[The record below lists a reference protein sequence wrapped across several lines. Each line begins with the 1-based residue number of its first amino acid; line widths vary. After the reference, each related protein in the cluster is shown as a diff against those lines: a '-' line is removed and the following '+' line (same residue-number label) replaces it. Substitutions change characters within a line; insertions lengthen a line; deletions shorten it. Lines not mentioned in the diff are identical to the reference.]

1 MMKRAI
7 LGFLLSLLFVP
18 CPRWAVAVEGARPV
32 MDQQFAQGLDDLG
45 RELREW
51 FGRWGEYFG
60 SGTMKNE
67 ERPLIAFILRNRE
80 KLGLS
85 PAQVKTLEQ
94 LRNDFQKESIR
105 KDADLRVAE
114 MDLNGLLGAEKI
126 DMPKVEAKVREIER
140 LRTDLR
146 LARIR
151 TIQKGKE
158 VLTADQRK
166 KLHELLT
173 DQQNMPLQSRSFP

>member
-1 MMKRAI
+1 MLRRAL
-7 LGFLLSLLFVP
+7 LGFLLSLAFVAV
-18 CPRWAVAVEGARPV
+18 PRWVAAIDGVKPALNEG
-32 MDQQFAQGLDDLG
+32 FAQGLDDLG

-51 FGRWGEYFG
+51 FGRWSEYFG
-60 SGTMKNE
+60 SGTTKNE
-67 ERPLIAFILRNRE
+67 ERPLIAFMLRHRE

-85 PAQVKTLEQ
+85 AAQVKSLEQ
-94 LRNDFQKESIR
+94 LRNGFQKESIR
-105 KDADLRVAE
+105 RDADLRVAE
-114 MDLNGLLGAEKI
+114 MDLNGLLGAEKV

-140 LRTDLR
+140 IRTDLR

-173 DQQNMPLQSRSFP
+173 EQQSTGL